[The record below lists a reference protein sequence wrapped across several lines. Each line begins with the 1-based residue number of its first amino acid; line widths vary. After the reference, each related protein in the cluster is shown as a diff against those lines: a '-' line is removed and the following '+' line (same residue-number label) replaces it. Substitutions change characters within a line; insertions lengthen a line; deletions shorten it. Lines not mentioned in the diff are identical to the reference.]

1 MMLYLLVVNNRR
13 PVPTGAEDIGTW
25 LVILQ
30 MTSLAAVV
38 TNAGILCYTMR
49 LITFSGVGTVWL
61 FVGFQYAVFI
71 AMAIFAHLVD
81 DVPAEVGVQCLYIMC
96 RK

>member
-1 MMLYLLVVNNRR
+1 
-13 PVPTGAEDIGTW
+13 
-25 LVILQ
+25 
-30 MTSLAAVV
+30 
-38 TNAGILCYTMR
+38 MR

-71 AMAIFAHLVD
+71 AMAIFAYLVD
-81 DVPAEVGVQCLYIMC
+81 DVPAEVGVHCLYITC